1 MAPAL
6 AAAGALGLML
16 TSGCSIYR
24 EATTTTI
31 PATSNWRTV
40 ATDADRQ
47 RLRNWRKA
55 WDEALPKAQAADA
68 GAIAAEP
75 LLFDP
80 DRAQEKADLPVG
92 DYRCRTFKLGSKSD
106 IVRDYTAYPWLQCRV
121 TQQGEVRE
129 LARLEGEQRPIGL
142 VFPDGDDRSVFLGT
156 LMLGDETTPLR
167 YGLDA
172 SRNMIGYIDRIDARR
187 WRLVLPY
194 PEFESTL
201 DVIELVPA
209 T

>member
-6 AAAGALGLML
+6 AAAGALGLLL

-31 PATSNWRTV
+31 TETSNWRSV
-40 ATDADRQ
+40 ATDPDRQ

-68 GAIAAEP
+68 KAIAAEP

-80 DRAQEKADLPVG
+80 DRAQENADLPVG

-106 IVRDYTAYPWLQCRV
+106 VVRDFTAYPWLQCRV

-129 LARLEGEQRPIGL
+129 LVRLDGEQRPFGL
-142 VFPDGDDRSVFLGT
+142 VFPDGDNRRVFLGT
-156 LMLGDETTPLR
+156 LMLGDETTPIR
-167 YGLDA
+167 YGLDPH
-172 SRNMIGYIDRIDARR
+172 RDMVGYIDRIDARR

-209 T
+209 A